1 MTLFTVREAWTM
13 VHGILFGGGFLLA
26 FTGGLALLYNLKAD
40 LLTTA
45 GGRRHV
51 RWLKLA
57 TLVMAGLAWLAV
69 LSGTYISYPWYRAA
83 PPEGVTDLTPYPR
96 SYLKADLN
104 LAFWHTFG
112 MEWKEHIAWFA
123 LLLATV
129 VAFVVWR
136 YGEHL
141 AFDDRLRRALII
153 LFIIAFAAAGIAG
166 LLGALV
172 TKAAPVL

>member
-1 MTLFTVREAWTM
+1 
-13 VHGILFGGGFLLA
+13 
-26 FTGGLALLYNLKAD
+26 
-40 LLTTA
+40 
-45 GGRRHV
+45 
-51 RWLKLA
+51 KLA
-57 TLVMAGLAWLAV
+57 TLVMAGLTWLAV
-69 LSGTYISYPWYRAA
+69 LSGTYISYPWYRAT
-83 PPEGVTDLTPYPR
+83 PPEGVTDLTSYPR
-96 SYLKADLN
+96 SYLKADPD

-123 LLLATV
+123 PLLATA

-141 AFDDRLRRALII
+141 ARDNRLRWALIF
-153 LFIIAFAAAGIAG
+153 LFVLAFAAAGIAG

>member
-123 LLLATV
+123 PILATV

-153 LFIIAFAAAGIAG
+153 LFILAFAAAGIAG

>member
-123 LLLATV
+123 PVLATV
-129 VAFVVWR
+129 VASVVWR

-153 LFIIAFAAAGIAG
+153 LFILAFAAAGIAG

>member
-1 MTLFTVREAWTM
+1 MTLFSVREAWTLL
-13 VHGILFGGGFLLA
+13 HGMILGGGFLLVFA
-26 FTGGLALLYNLKAD
+26 GGLALLYNLNAS
-40 LLTTA
+40 LLTT
-45 GGRRHV
+45 GGARRHV

-57 TLVMAGLAWLAV
+57 TVVMAGLAWLAV
-69 LSGTYISYPWYRAA
+69 LSGTYVSYPWYRAA
-83 PPEGVTDLTPYPR
+83 PPEGVADLTVYPR
-96 SYLKADLN
+96 SYLKANPD
-104 LAFWHTFG
+104 LAFWHVFG

-123 LLLATV
+123 PLLATA

-141 AFDDRLRRALII
+141 AHESRLRQALIV
-153 LFIIAFAAAGIAG
+153 LYVLAFAAAGIAG

>member
-1 MTLFTVREAWTM
+1 MTLFTVREAWTL
-13 VHGILFGGGFLLA
+13 VHGLLFGGGFLLA

-40 LLTTA
+40 LLTTVGA
-45 GGRRHV
+45 RRHM

-69 LSGTYISYPWYRAA
+69 LSGTYISYPWYRAT
-83 PPEGVTDLTPYPR
+83 PPEGVTDLTLYPR
-96 SYLKADLN
+96 SYLKADPD

-123 LLLATV
+123 PLVATA

-141 AFDDRLRRALII
+141 ARDSRLGRH
-153 LFIIAFAAAGIAG
+153 
-166 LLGALV
+166 
-172 TKAAPVL
+172 